1 MRQKED
7 SRAFSR
13 ARIAV
18 AARIT
23 PEGGTEVEAQIR
35 DMSLHGI
42 MVQVDQPLEIG
53 QQCRIRILFGHY
65 QHEFPIIA
73 AGTVVRRKG
82 NFMAIRFDTVGFEAA
97 EELESMILTHSDDPE
112 EVLTE
117 FALDEIYF
125 DPLSA
130 TDFNPDE
137 PH

>member
-1 MRQKED
+1 MQHEEEN
-7 SRAFSR
+7 RAFSR
-13 ARIAV
+13 SRIAV
-18 AARIT
+18 TARIT
-23 PEGGTEVEAQIR
+23 PEGGEAIDVIVR

-42 MVQVDQPLEIG
+42 MVQIDEPLEIEKK
-53 QQCRIRILFGHY
+53 CSIIIRFGHF

-73 AGTVVRRKG
+73 EGQVVRRKG
-82 NFMAIRFDTVGFEAA
+82 NFLAIRFDAVGFEAS
-97 EELESMILTHSDDPE
+97 EELENRILTHADDPE
-112 EVLTE
+112 EVLKE